1 MAQGM
6 YLDDDSTLPANVSS
20 FRTRGGCLM
29 SLCLWCGTCSRVGIP
44 NRSVAEIN
52 AGMNMTKEEALGQH
66 FEVLELLFS
75 SFQNP
80 VEKKNPLPF
89 IS

>member
-1 MAQGM
+1 M
-6 YLDDDSTLPANVSS
+6 YLDDDSTRPANVSS

-29 SLCLWCGTCSRVGIP
+29 SPCLWFGTCSRVGIP

-66 FEVLELLFS
+66 FEVLELLLFS

-80 VEKKNPLPF
+80 VEKKNPFHLFPK
-89 IS
+89 S